1 MIIIADGDGAVVHIL
16 SEALTRLGYTAV
28 GVESGEEVLVMA
40 EQKRPELVLLET
52 NLPGMSG
59 YAVCRE
65 LKDRYGSE
73 TAVFFL
79 SADRIESYDR
89 VAGLLVGAD
98 DYLVKPFDP
107 DEVVA
112 RVRRFVQPARQ
123 IAHRPQNWN
132 LTKREQEVLDLLAE
146 GQTEAQ
152 IAEELVITTKTV
164 ATHIQRVLSKLRVH
178 SRTQAVA
185 LAHKAAASGMSGRR
199 LRPSAA

>member
-1 MIIIADGDGAVVHIL
+1 MIIIADGDVAVVHTL
-16 SEALTRLGYTAV
+16 SEALTRLGYSVV
-28 GVESGEEVLVMA
+28 GVGSGEEVLVLA
-40 EQKRPELVLLET
+40 EREHPELVLLET

-65 LKDRYGSE
+65 LKDRYGAE

-79 SADRIESYDR
+79 SADRTESYDR

-112 RVRRFVQPARQ
+112 RVRRFARPVRPA
-123 IAHRPQNWN
+123 AYRPQSWN

-152 IAEELVITTKTV
+152 IAQELVIAPKTV

-185 LAHKAAASGMSGRR
+185 LAHKAAASSMPGRR